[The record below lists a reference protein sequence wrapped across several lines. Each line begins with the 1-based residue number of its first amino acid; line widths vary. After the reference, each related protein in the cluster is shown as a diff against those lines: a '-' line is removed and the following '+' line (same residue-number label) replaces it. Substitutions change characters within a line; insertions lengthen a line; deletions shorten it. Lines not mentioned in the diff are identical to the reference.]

1 MNVKTTSGFLS
12 PIVRLVKRFAAALKE
27 RPTVSADEY
36 ETEHILLYHGLVG
49 SHQENQPE
57 FRDVRADIRQAIANR
72 SSVELC
78 IALKLPPLW
87 WDDRLRSI
95 IAELDGE
102 QRQIALGLLYPER
115 LDGQAA
121 VPGDPLQHADWRV
134 RANAAGLL
142 AELGAR
148 QSVGRLVSAL
158 EQAAGRDGKPAF
170 CHIAYALARLGT
182 PEARRKLLS
191 YLDNDDPWVR
201 VDAARALALWPQDH
215 VAADLTQAMLARHA
229 LSDYMAVVI
238 ARQHNPCEL
247 LANADE
253 SVRQGA
259 LEIVVGVLEAAAQT
273 FSQDIVIETQTH
285 RAWPS
290 VWQIY
295 RQHRQPR
302 QLRAALKLAL
312 WLKEHEEFWRG
323 EPTLAELPEHL
334 EQALSELTGA
344 EAKKTVL
351 EELAHLS
358 GSPPE
363 ARARAPES
371 QLRHALQLAG
381 ELKEREAVPLILP
394 LLKQDEPLLEEAID
408 ALGRLGDER
417 AAEPLVKL
425 AMTMVS
431 PEDRNTGE
439 RSKYPVVEED
449 AQAAR
454 RYWLILR
461 SLGAMPATAESV
473 SLLLKAT
480 HDLSADKREQALLS
494 LVGAL
499 SATTT
504 VAAGAEVIA
513 AIEAGLHDPCVPVRM
528 AALNA
533 VAQFQLTSELPVVV
547 RLTDA
552 KEVSLRNK
560 AFATLSSLAEA
571 NAGAVAAA
579 VAAKAKLE
587 LDPNRRQRLDTF
599 LATLAS
605 TGK

>member
-1 MNVKTTSGFLS
+1 MNGKTTSGFLS
-12 PIVRLVKRFAAALKE
+12 PIVRLVKRLAGALKE
-27 RPTVSADEY
+27 RPRVAADEY

-72 SSVELC
+72 SSVELS

-87 WDDRLRSI
+87 WDDRLRAI
-95 IAELDGE
+95 FAELDGE
-102 QRQIALGLLYPER
+102 QRQIALSLLLPDR
-115 LDGQAA
+115 LDNQAA
-121 VPGDPLQHADWRV
+121 DPGDPLQHADWQV
-134 RANAAGLL
+134 RANAASLL
-142 AELGAR
+142 SELGAG
-148 QSVGRLVSAL
+148 QAVARLVSAL
-158 EQAAGRDGKPAF
+158 EQAAGGEGKPAF

-182 PEARRKLLS
+182 PEARRKLLL

-201 VDAARALALWPQDH
+201 VDAARALALWPAHH
-215 VAADLTQAMLARHA
+215 VAAELTRAMLAHHA

-238 ARQHNPCEL
+238 ARQHNPCML

-253 SVRQGA
+253 SVREGA
-259 LEIVVGVLEAAAQT
+259 LEVVTGVLEAAAQT
-273 FSQDIVIETQTH
+273 YSQDVVIETQTH
-285 RAWPS
+285 LAWPA

-295 RQHRQPR
+295 RQSRQPR
-302 QLRAALKLAL
+302 QLRAALRLAV
-312 WLKEHEEFWRG
+312 WLRDHEELWQG
-323 EPTLAELPEHL
+323 EPSLADLPMHIT
-334 EQALSELTGA
+334 QALSELTGA
-344 EAKKTVL
+344 DARKAVL

-358 GSPPE
+358 GRASG
-363 ARARAPES
+363 ARATAQES
-371 QLRHALQLAG
+371 QLRHALLLAG
-381 ELKEREAVPLILP
+381 ELKERQAVPLLLP
-394 LLKQDEPLLEEAID
+394 LLRQEEPLLDETID

-425 AMTMVS
+425 AMTVVS
-431 PEDRNTGE
+431 PEERDTGE
-439 RSKYPVVEED
+439 RHKYPVEEED

-461 SLGAMPATAESV
+461 SLGAIPGTVESV

-480 HDLSADKREQALLS
+480 HDLSADKREQALRS

-504 VAAGAEVIA
+504 AASAEVRA
-513 AIEAGLHDPCVPVRM
+513 AIAAGLHDPCVPVRM
-528 AALNA
+528 AALDG
-533 VAQFQLTSELPVVV
+533 VARFQLASQLPSVV

-571 NAGAVAAA
+571 NASQVAAS
-579 VAAKAKLE
+579 VAAKAKLA
-587 LDPNRRQRLDTF
+587 LNPNRRQRLEAF
-599 LATLAS
+599 LATL
-605 TGK
+605 TGN

>member
-12 PIVRLVKRFAAALKE
+12 PIVRLVKRLAAALKE
-27 RPTVSADEY
+27 RPRASVDEY

-72 SSVELC
+72 SPVELC

-87 WDDRLRSI
+87 WDDRLHSI
-95 IAELDGE
+95 FAELDGQ
-102 QRQIALGLLYPER
+102 QRQIALSLLLPDR

-121 VPGDPLQHADWRV
+121 DAGDPLQHADWRV

-142 AELGAR
+142 AELGAG
-148 QSVGRLVSAL
+148 QAVARLVSAL
-158 EQAAGRDGKPAF
+158 EQAAGGEGKPAF

-182 PEARRKLLS
+182 PEARRKLLA

-201 VDAARALALWPQDH
+201 VDAARALALWPEDE
-215 VAADLTQAMLARHA
+215 VAADLTRAMLAHHA

-238 ARQHNPCEL
+238 ARQHNPCVL

-259 LEIVVGVLEAAAQT
+259 LEVVIGVLEAAAQT
-273 FSQDIVIETQTH
+273 YSQDIVIETQTH

-290 VWQIY
+290 VWQTY
-295 RQHRQPR
+295 RQRRQPR

-312 WLKEHEEFWRG
+312 WLKEHEELWQG
-323 EPTLAELPEHL
+323 QPTLAELPEHL
-334 EQALSELTGA
+334 EPVLSELTGA
-344 EAKKTVL
+344 DAKKTVL

-358 GSPPE
+358 GRPPE
-363 ARARAPES
+363 ARVRASES
-371 QLRHALQLAG
+371 QLRHALLLAG
-381 ELKEREAVPLILP
+381 ELKERQAVPL
-394 LLKQDEPLLEEAID
+394 LLSLLNEDEPLLEETID
-408 ALGRLGDER
+408 ALGRVGDER
-417 AAEPLVKL
+417 AAEALVKL
-425 AMTMVS
+425 AMTVAS
-431 PEDRNTGE
+431 PEERDTGE
-439 RSKYPVVEED
+439 RSKYPVEEED
-449 AQAAR
+449 AQPAR

-494 LVGAL
+494 LTGAL
-499 SATTT
+499 SASTT
-504 VAAGAEVIA
+504 AGASADVRA
-513 AIEAGLHDPCVPVRM
+513 AIEAGLHDPCVPVRV
-528 AALNA
+528 AALTA
-533 VAQFQLTSELPVVV
+533 VAQFQLTSELPLVV

-560 AFATLSSLAEA
+560 AFDTLSSLAGK
-571 NAGAVAAA
+571 NAREVAAA

-587 LDPNRRQRLDTF
+587 LDPNRRQRLEAF
-599 LATLAS
+599 LATLTS
-605 TGK
+605 S